1 MVSYFN
7 HLVEKIMNKVIY
19 FTLADAYKAN
29 ESVYDQALKD
39 AVYGAA
45 CDVGKKVLIAAL
57 CQTDAEIAY
66 KKAA

>member
-1 MVSYFN
+1 
-7 HLVEKIMNKVIY
+7 MNKLIY

-29 ESVYDQALKD
+29 EIVYDAALKE

-45 CDVGKKVLIAAL
+45 QDIGIAVMIAAL
-57 CQTDAEIAY
+57 CQAKANVEF

>member
-1 MVSYFN
+1 
-7 HLVEKIMNKVIY
+7 MNKLIY

-29 ESVYDQALKD
+29 EIVYDAALKE

-45 CDVGKKVLIAAL
+45 QDIGIAVMIAAL
-57 CQTDAEIAY
+57 CQAKASVEF